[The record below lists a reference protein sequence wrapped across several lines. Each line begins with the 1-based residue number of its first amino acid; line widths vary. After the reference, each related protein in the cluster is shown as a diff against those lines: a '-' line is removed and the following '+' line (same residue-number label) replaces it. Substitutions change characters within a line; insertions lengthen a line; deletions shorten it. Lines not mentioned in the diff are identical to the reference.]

1 MKKKIIILSLIFI
14 FIFLVSCEIGFS
26 CDLYVKDIVDIS
38 FGVNEICYTDAMFA
52 FQISEE
58 NEKLEDFIKQNF
70 RDVENLRV
78 EEDEDYNMYLVFD
91 SKVPVVSL
99 DNISKL
105 ENKDLFAIVTQ
116 KIIKESIEKEVQFGL
131 FMNKDK
137 FADIQNY
144 IEEEF
149 YSTITMSDLHLFIDL
164 YNNFVPNLKISLNA
178 LYVNDEPIISPKD
191 FVLKKDEKME
201 LKLSDVIKD
210 YIYKNDYL
218 LFAKLLF

>member
-14 FIFLVSCEIGFS
+14 FIFLVSCGIGFS
-26 CDLYVKDIVDIS
+26 CDLYVKDIVDIA
-38 FGVNEICYTDAMFA
+38 FGVNDVLFTDAMFA
-52 FQISEE
+52 IQISEE
-58 NEKLEDFIKQNF
+58 NEKLEDFVRQNF
-70 RDVENLRV
+70 RDVQNLRV
-78 EEDEDYNMYLVFD
+78 EEDEDYIMYLVFD

-99 DNISKL
+99 DNIGKL
-105 ENKDLFAIVTQ
+105 EDKDLFAIVTQ

-149 YSTITMSDLHLFIDL
+149 YSTISMSDLHLFIDL
-164 YNNFVPNLKISLNA
+164 YNNFLPNLKISLNA
-178 LYVNDEPIISPKD
+178 IYVNDEPIIYPKD

>member
-1 MKKKIIILSLIFI
+1 MKVKILVFCLILA
-14 FIFLVSCEIGFS
+14 FIFLVSCGIGFS

-38 FGVNEICYTDAMFA
+38 FGVNDILYTDAMFA
-52 FQISEE
+52 IQISEE
-58 NEKLEDFIKQNF
+58 NEKLEDFVRQNF
-70 RDVENLRV
+70 RDVQNLRV

-105 ENKDLFAIVTQ
+105 EDKDLFAIVTQ
-116 KIIKESIEKEVQFGL
+116 KIINESIEKEVQFGL

-149 YSTITMSDLHLFIDL
+149 YSTISMSDLHLFIDL
-164 YNNFVPNLKISLNA
+164 YNNFLPNLKISLNA
-178 LYVNDEPIISPKD
+178 IYVNDEPIIYPKD